1 MFGFDPRVGVG
12 SPSRGVGEKEIYIP
26 TELFQLKPQQKGV
39 VPIVTR
45 ADKDQS
51 GGGLG

>member
-12 SPSRGVGEKEIYIP
+12 SPSRGVGEKEIDIP
-26 TELFQLKPQQKGV
+26 PQLFQLKPQQKGI
-39 VPIVTR
+39 VPIVPR
-45 ADKDQS
+45 ADEDQS